1 MSRELFS
8 LDSEYALLGALM
20 LDESLFDDITGKLS
34 TNDFS
39 DLENAALYKAI
50 CDTRAAG
57 HPIDPVTVGVNFPAL
72 PSGES
77 TIAYAGHIAANTP
90 STANWKAYLRVVL
103 ERATLR
109 RVVEVA
115 EVIKA
120 QAIEDKPVEEI
131 IALAQQATADLRNL
145 DSGEPD
151 YHRISDVL
159 PAVIDGIDAR
169 FNGTVSRGLTT
180 GLPDLDAILCGLRPG
195 HMVVVAGLPGS
206 GKTILGL
213 QIAQHITVQEGRAGL
228 IFSLEMTKEE
238 LTARGIA
245 SLGGV
250 NLSRIDEGTSLQDD
264 DWPKITGAVSKL
276 NNARLFAN
284 DQAGMTVSRIRSIAR
299 QCQRREGLDV
309 IVVDYITLISSE
321 GGQNRTLEVGKI
333 STALKNLAKELQVPV
348 IVLAQLNRGPANRPD
363 KRPRPSDLRDS
374 GQIEQD
380 ADAVILVHRDPDSE
394 EGQNGVTELIVGKC
408 RHGKPGTCVVQ
419 AQGQF
424 VRFVPFGGKPPSSDE
439 VEMGRVLNFSKHRRE
454 SRNYE

>member
-8 LDSEYALLGALM
+8 IEAEHALLGALL
-20 LDESLFDDITGKLS
+20 LDADLFDEITSKLAS
-34 TNDFS
+34 QDFS
-39 DLENAALYKAI
+39 DLENAALYQAI
-50 CDTRAAG
+50 CNTHDAG
-57 HPIDPVTVGVNFPAL
+57 EAVDPVTVGVRYPTL
-72 PSGES
+72 PSGEG
-77 TIAYAGHIAANTP
+77 TIFYAGSIAKNTP
-90 STANWKAYLRVVL
+90 STANWRSYLRTVL
-103 ERATLR
+103 ERSTLR
-109 RVVEVA
+109 RLVEVS
-115 EVIKA
+115 EVIKDSA
-120 QAIEDKPVEEI
+120 HDDRPVEEI

-145 DSGEPD
+145 DCGEPE
-151 YHRISDVL
+151 YYRISEVL

-180 GLPDLDAILCGLRPG
+180 SLPDLDAILCGLRPG
-195 HMVVVAGLPGS
+195 HMIVVAGLPGS

-284 DQAGMTVSRIRSIAR
+284 DQAGMTMPRIRSIAR
-299 QCQRREGLDV
+299 QCQKREGLDV
-309 IVVDYITLISSE
+309 LVVDYLTLIASE
-321 GGQNRTLEVGKI
+321 GGQNRALEVGKI
-333 STALKNLAKELQVPV
+333 STALKNLAKELGVPV

-408 RHGKPGTCVVQ
+408 RHGKPGTCLVQ

-424 VRFVPFGGKPPSSDE
+424 VRFVPFGGKPPSEDE
-439 VEMGRVLNFSKHRRE
+439 VEMGRVLNFSKHRKGGQKL
-454 SRNYE
+454 